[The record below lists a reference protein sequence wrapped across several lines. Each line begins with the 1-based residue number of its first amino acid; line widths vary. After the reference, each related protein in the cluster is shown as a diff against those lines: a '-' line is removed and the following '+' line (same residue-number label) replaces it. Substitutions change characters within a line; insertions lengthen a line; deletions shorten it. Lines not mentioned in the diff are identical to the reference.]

1 MTVTRADVVR
11 VARSYVGVRWRHQGR
26 TRAGID
32 CIGLVIAV
40 AHDLGLTD
48 YDFTGYGRVPD
59 GKALRATMCEQMDL
73 LSTEPQLGDVLL
85 LRFDR
90 NPLHT
95 DPSFA
100 ADEAA
105 DAVADLSPMSRSAIL
120 RLMAKEERED
130 VKELL
135 AHPEMSAGGIMT
147 TEFIALEADLLEV
160 EAKVPDVTA

>member
-95 DPSFA
+95 AIVTDMGMVHAFA
-100 ADEAA
+100 NMRCVVEHRIDDLWRSRIFSAFAYRG
-105 DAVADLSPMSRSAIL
+105 VA
-120 RLMAKEERED
+120 
-130 VKELL
+130 
-135 AHPEMSAGGIMT
+135 
-147 TEFIALEADLLEV
+147 
-160 EAKVPDVTA
+160 